1 MAGTREQELIRGTVA
16 AVLYQN
22 QENGY
27 SVIRFTTDQG
37 VTITVVGTIPMCT
50 PGEHLAVTGHWEDHT
65 THGPQFRAEFLE
77 RVMPSGAE
85 AIETYLSSRAIK
97 GIGPRTASRI
107 VKLFGDQTFEIMEQ
121 HPERLAEV
129 PGISPQKAKAIG
141 QSFQKQFGMRKLLE
155 FLLSN
160 GLPGELAMP
169 LYKAY
174 GDLAMDA
181 LRDDPYLLTEDYFG
195 AAFAAVDQFAVHQG
209 IEAEDFRRVQ
219 AATVYTLWHNLGN
232 GHTFLPAEKLCA
244 ATATMINVDPDVV
257 RETLGD
263 LNLAGK
269 LVVDTLRDIS
279 VCYLPEYYEAET
291 YVAQRMLELSATP
304 QQVPDRLE
312 GTLRAVQQE
321 LGTEYASE
329 QARAILT
336 AARSSVMLLTGG
348 PGTGK
353 TTTVNG
359 ILGLFDRLGIKT
371 VLAAP
376 TGRAANRLKELCGR
390 EAATI
395 HRLLETQFDP
405 ESGKL
410 CFMHDESEP
419 LKADAVVVD
428 ETSMVDILLM
438 EALLRALK
446 PQCRLILVG
455 DPDQLPSVGAGNLFS
470 DLIRSK
476 KIPTVR
482 LTEIFR
488 QARESLIIMNA
499 HAINGGQLP
508 ELTVKNKDFF
518 FLQRRDMQ
526 RAVDTIVDLCVR
538 RLPQNMGIPAD
549 QIQVLSPTR
558 KNEAGTAALNLRLQ
572 AVLNPPAPGKQEHK
586 RGKMLFRVGDRV
598 MQIKNNYD
606 IMWKK
611 TEGFGVGTGVFNGDV
626 GKVTEI
632 DPGQE
637 TMTVVFDDRQVEYT
651 FDLLGQLEL
660 AYAMTVH
667 KSQGSEYRAVILSV
681 SQANPYLLTRS
692 ILYTAVTRA
701 RELLILVGD
710 PGVVQQMVENNRQS
724 RRYSGLKLR
733 LEKDG

>member
-85 AIETYLSSRAIK
+85 AIETYLSARAIK

-121 HPERLAEV
+121 HPEQLAEV

-219 AATVYTLWHNLGN
+219 AATVYTLRHNLGN

-446 PQCRLILVG
+446 TQCRLILVG

>member
-219 AATVYTLWHNLGN
+219 AATVYTLRHNLGN

-291 YVAQRMLELSATP
+291 YVAQRMLELAATP

-558 KNEAGTAALNLRLQ
+558 KNEAGTAALNMRLQ

>member
-97 GIGPRTASRI
+97 GIGPRTAGRI

-219 AATVYTLWHNLGN
+219 AATVYTLRHNLGN

>member
-219 AATVYTLWHNLGN
+219 AATVYTLRHNLGN

-572 AVLNPPAPGKQEHK
+572 AALNPPAPGKQEHK

>member
-1 MAGTREQELIRGTVA
+1 MDGKAQEIIRGTVLA
-16 AVLYQN
+16 ILFQN

-27 SVIRFTTDQG
+27 TVIRFTTEEQI
-37 VTITVVGTIPMCT
+37 TITVVGTIPLCT
-50 PGEHLAVTGHWEDHT
+50 PGEKLVITGHWETHQ
-65 THGPQFRAEFLE
+65 THGMQFHAEFLE
-77 RVMPSGAE
+77 RVMPAGAQ
-85 AIETYLSSRAIK
+85 AIEQYLSSRVIK

-107 VKLFGDQTFEIMEQ
+107 VKLFGDETFEIMEQ

-129 PGISPQKAKAIG
+129 PGISPQKARAIG
-141 QSFQKQFGMRKLLE
+141 VSFQKQFGMRKLLE
-155 FLLSN
+155 FLLKG

-174 GDLAMDA
+174 GDLAMEA
-181 LRDDPYLLTEDYFG
+181 LHDDPYLLTEDFFG
-195 AAFAAVDQFAVHQG
+195 ASFAVVDQFAVRNG
-209 IEAEDFRRVQ
+209 VEAEDPRRVQ
-219 AATVYTLWHNLGN
+219 SAAVYTLRHNLGN
-232 GHTFLPAEKLCA
+232 GHTFLPADKLCM
-244 ATATMINVDPDVV
+244 ATATMISIDAETV
-257 RETLGD
+257 RDTLDD
-263 LNLAGK
+263 LNMAGK
-269 LVVDTLRDIS
+269 LVVDTLKGIT

-291 YVAQRMLELSATP
+291 YVAERMLEMAAQVP
-304 QQVPDRLE
+304 EVPDRLD
-312 GTLRAVQQE
+312 GTLAAVQRE
-321 LGTEYASE
+321 IGTEYAPDQRE
-329 QARAILT
+329 AILK
-336 AARSSVMLLTGG
+336 AARSTVMLLTGG

-376 TGRAANRLKELCGR
+376 TGRAANRMKELCGR

-395 HRLLETQFDP
+395 HRLLETQYDP
-405 ESGKL
+405 ESGNL

-438 EALLRALK
+438 AALLKALK
-446 PQCRLILVG
+446 PHCRLILVG

-470 DLIRSK
+470 DLIRSGK
-476 KIPTVR
+476 VPTVR

-488 QARESLIIMNA
+488 QARESLISMNA
-499 HAINGGQLP
+499 HAINAGQLP

-526 RAVDTIVDLCVR
+526 RAVDTIVDLCTR

-558 KNEAGTAALNLRLQ
+558 KTDAGTAALNMRLQ
-572 AVLNPPAPGKQEHK
+572 AALNPPSVDKQEHK
-586 RGKMLFRVGDRV
+586 RGKILFRVGDRV

-626 GKVTEI
+626 GKVTDI
-632 DPGQE
+632 DPGEE

-701 RELLILVGD
+701 KELLILVGD
-710 PGVVQQMVENNRQS
+710 PAVVQQMVENNRQS